1 MSFCG
6 RHGSAGLEL
15 TTRSAPGGTGQRQV
29 RGLNF
34 MTYKL
39 VLKVLTESFG
49 ICRLDK
55 GTPVPCWLTASE
67 SFYAVVVTADEI
79 SIVCQDNLIPDG
91 CLSEK
96 NYRALKVQ
104 GPLDFSLTG
113 VLASLLSP
121 LAEAG
126 IAVFAISTYDTDY
139 ILVKQ
144 DKRDR
149 AIDVL
154 SSLATIN
161 Q

>member
-1 MSFCG
+1 VSFCG

-55 GTPVPCWLTASE
+55 GTPVPCWLTASK

-144 DKRDR
+144 DKLDR

-154 SSLATIN
+154 SSLAAIN